1 MQTSANNTGFGITT
15 ATTIVLGLIWLI
27 IYAFNGMT
35 YPVKIVGF
43 IFIAIIAILL
53 VISIIRFI
61 VSLFY

>member
-1 MQTSANNTGFGITT
+1 MQTSANNTGFGITA

-27 IYAFNGMT
+27 IYAFKGMT

-53 VISIIRFI
+53 IISIIRFI
-61 VSLFY
+61 ISLFY

>member
-27 IYAFNGMT
+27 IYALKGIT

-43 IFIAIIAILL
+43 IFIAIVAILL

-61 VSLFY
+61 ISLFY